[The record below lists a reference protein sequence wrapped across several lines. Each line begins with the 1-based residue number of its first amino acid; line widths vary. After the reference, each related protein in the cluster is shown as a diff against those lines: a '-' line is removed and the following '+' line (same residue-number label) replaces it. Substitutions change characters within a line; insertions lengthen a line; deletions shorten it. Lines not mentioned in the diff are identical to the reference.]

1 MSAECP
7 NCGADIP
14 EREIELPCAECGA
27 LPPDSKQ
34 FIDNE
39 PFSYVNETL
48 EEDIK
53 LTELESPNDIR
64 FRLLVGSPLKLERQL
79 YWPT

>member
-1 MSAECP
+1 MSVEDIW
-7 NCGADIP
+7 ADIHRP
-14 EREIELPCAECGA
+14 T
-27 LPPDSKQ
+27 Q

>member
-1 MSAECP
+1 MCVEMRWEESHRP
-7 NCGADIP
+7 T
-14 EREIELPCAECGA
+14 
-27 LPPDSKQ
+27 Q

-64 FRLLVGSPLKLERQL
+64 FRFLVGSPLKLERQL
-79 YWPT
+79 YWPS